1 MSSGF
6 ALLLLVVGSAA
17 TSSESFSDL
26 MRMTKRTHLAM
37 TMARSRQGQDDMLSR
52 FLVNIVQNKWGKSA
66 VQQKKPEKNNRFHE
80 MPVIKVPNY
89 WFKVCTKC
97 PKHTWFLKKI
107 HEPEATGAEAVRKA
121 VIQQVVLQALE
132 RGLTSGPNN

>member
-97 PKHTWFLKKI
+97 AKNTWFLRNLEEK
-107 HEPEATGAEAVRKA
+107 EAAAAEAVKTT
-121 VIQQVVLQALE
+121 VIKQAFIWALK
-132 RGLTSGPNN
+132 